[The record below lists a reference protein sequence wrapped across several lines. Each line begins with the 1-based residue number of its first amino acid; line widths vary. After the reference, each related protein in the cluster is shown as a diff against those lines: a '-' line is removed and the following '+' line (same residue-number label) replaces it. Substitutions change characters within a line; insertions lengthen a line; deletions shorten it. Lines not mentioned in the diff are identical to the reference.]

1 MKKRLVAMLMTA
13 AVIASMLT
21 ACAGAAGTAAESA
34 GQAAEAVAEAAEE
47 VAEAAGEAVEA
58 AGEWDGDIDEIVVM
72 FADMGGKGENFGP
85 ALEAMN
91 AITEKTIGVH
101 ADVKLL
107 NMGDFTTQ
115 VGLALAGGEQLD
127 IMTPAMG
134 ATSFTSLVANGQLY
148 DLTELLENEGSELMA
163 LMGEYVEADRVDG
176 KIYGIP
182 PFRNYASS
190 VYMIMRKDIL
200 DDLGLT
206 EKAQN
211 LSSWREVE
219 EIFGAVAEGTEISP
233 IGASNKTVLDGGAGH
248 IYAADAFSDA
258 IIFDNIGDSFIV
270 AFPEEDGTVSFL
282 PEKTEY
288 RAELDMI
295 RQWYQ
300 DGYVYKDSAI
310 TEDHA
315 DVLMKTGVIFSS
327 VQTSE
332 LGVEVAKGDA
342 TGYELVCTEISQN
355 MLTSGTV
362 GKFGLCVPVTSEEP
376 EAAVRWINAL
386 YTDPVLENL
395 MIYGVEGTDYVV
407 TDGIASYPEGVD
419 GTTGVYHQVDFM
431 YGNQFNLLP
440 WIGMEADFRESTYDY
455 MRSSEISPFMGFSAD
470 MSELANAITALSA
483 VYDQYRGDI
492 LCGLYDDAEY
502 DAYIAALKNA
512 NVDEYLSALEAQL
525 TAWKAN

>member
-1 MKKRLVAMLMTA
+1 MKKRIIALLMTT

-21 ACAGAAGTAAESA
+21 ACAGAAGTAAEPA
-34 GQAAEAVAEAAEE
+34 GQAAEAVAETAEEAAE
-47 VAEAAGEAVEA
+47 AT
-58 AGEWDGDIDEIVVM
+58 GEWEGDIDEIVVM

-163 LMGEYVEADRVDG
+163 MMGDYVEADRVNG

-211 LSSWREVE
+211 LTSWTEVE
-219 EIFGAVAEGTEISP
+219 EIFEAVQAGSDVSP

-248 IYAADAFSDA
+248 IYASDAFSDA
-258 IIFDNIGDSFIV
+258 ILFDNVGDSFIV
-270 AFPEEDGTVSFL
+270 AFPEEDGTVSLL
-282 PEKTEY
+282 PEKEEY
-288 RAELDMI
+288 KAELDMI
-295 RQWYQ
+295 RSWYEA
-300 DGYVYKDSAI
+300 GYVYKDSAI

-332 LGVEVAKGDA
+332 VGVEVAKGDA
-342 TGYELVCTEISQN
+342 TGYELVCTEISKN

-386 YTDPVLENL
+386 YTDPALENL

-407 TDGIASYPEGVD
+407 NDGIAAYPEGSD

-440 WIGMEADFRESTYDY
+440 WTGMAPDFRETTYAG
-455 MRSSEISPFMGFSAD
+455 MKASAISPFMGFSAD
-470 MSELANAITALSA
+470 MSELANSITALSA

-492 LCGLYDDAEY
+492 LCGLFDDAEY

-512 NVDEYLSALEAQL
+512 NVDEYLGAIEAQL
-525 TAWKAN
+525 SAWKAND